1 MEIVIN
7 QAILHVLDTTLDA
20 PVLSGAGMELTA
32 EKTTYLQA
40 HIEKLFASDEL
51 RSCRFLP
58 ESAFA
63 GELAS
68 NRDFVDFSCRVAGV
82 MFDYMHAH
90 PTIPSGDLAVADFD
104 CEGRPWL
111 AVLKLNYKNGY
122 VHFTEQTGGVQ
133 TNTLLQQRTCLP
145 TQTGKV
151 EEGALIDLDTGAVR
165 LLEKKYDIDGKKDFY
180 LSTVVFQCSQT
191 PPDRK
196 KLAVIQ
202 QAAEQAVQDAYD
214 GQEHVEAQVAM
225 LIRNQAVDNK
235 VSAEAVR
242 RQLAEEFPLAAV
254 PFDDYIEK
262 SDAVDAAEPVTVTPA
277 RIRRMESRSIRS
289 QSGIEVK
296 IPAELLASIED
307 VEFLHDPDGSV
318 SVLIKN
324 VLL

>member
-1 MEIVIN
+1 MEVVIN

-20 PVLSGAGMELTA
+20 PVFSGTGMELTA
-32 EKTTYLQA
+32 EKTAYLQA

-51 RSCRFLP
+51 RSCQFLP

-63 GELAS
+63 SELAN

-90 PTIPSGDLAVADFD
+90 PTIPSGDLVVADINCD
-104 CEGRPWL
+104 ARPWL

-122 VHFTEQTGGVQ
+122 VHFTEQSGDKQ
-133 TNTLLQQRTCLP
+133 TNTIVQQRTCLP

-151 EEGALIDLDTGAVR
+151 EEGALVDLDTGAIR

-202 QAAEQAVQDAYD
+202 QAATQAVQEAYD
-214 GQEHVEAQVAM
+214 EQEHIEAQVAM

-235 VSAEAVR
+235 VSAQAVR
-242 RQLAEEFPLAAV
+242 QQLQEEFPLAAV

-262 SDAVDAAEPVTVTPA
+262 SDEVSAAEPVTVSPA

-296 IPAELLASIED
+296 IPAELLSSVED
-307 VEFLHDPDGSV
+307 VEFLHDPDGTV
-318 SVLIKN
+318 SLLIKN
-324 VLL
+324 VVL